1 MTDAASGMLTPGTLD
16 LFSKKTRDQILA
28 TSLVLFNQRG
38 FGAVTTASIAEQTGV
53 LEGTLWYHFRSKK
66 DILAAHMELLQTVFA
81 QENSTAD
88 SSDAAVIIDG
98 IFRSYD
104 VIWDFR
110 YLLRDDFNAWL
121 KADDAELTKVLAI
134 NEFLDQW
141 TEGRMLHAAKHGL
154 LDFGQE
160 DPETVSEIILVLGRY
175 WMDFSHKKYAGA
187 EGYVLRYKGLSHIF
201 TVLKPYLTDEAA
213 ALIADR
219 LQTRS

>member
-1 MTDAASGMLTPGTLD
+1 MTDATSGMLTPGTLD

-28 TSLVLFNQRG
+28 TSLILFNQRG
-38 FGAVTTASIAEQTGV
+38 FGAVTTASIAEQAGV

-81 QENSTAD
+81 QENTSAD
-88 SSDAAVIIDG
+88 SGDAEVIIEG

-110 YLLRDDFNAWL
+110 YMLRDDFNTLL
-121 KADDAELTKVLAI
+121 KAEDAELVKVLAI
-134 NEFLDQW
+134 NEFLDGW

-160 DPETVSEIILVLGRY
+160 DPEAVSEIILVLGRY
-175 WMDFSHKKYAGA
+175 WMDFSHKKYPDA
-187 EGYVLRYKGLSHIF
+187 EGSALRYKGISHIF
-201 TVLKPYLTDEAA
+201 TVLKPYLSDAA
-213 ALIADR
+213 SQLIGSR
-219 LQTRS
+219 LQRD

>member
-1 MTDAASGMLTPGTLD
+1 MTDATSGMLTPGTLD

-38 FGAVTTASIAEQTGV
+38 FGAVTTASIAEHADV

-66 DILAAHMELLQTVFA
+66 DILAAHMKLLQTVFTR
-81 QENSTAD
+81 ENTHAD
-88 SSDAAVIIDG
+88 SRDAEVIIDG

-110 YLLRDDFNAWL
+110 YMLRDDFNALL
-121 KADDAELTKVLAI
+121 KSEDDELAKVLAI
-134 NEFLDQW
+134 NEFLDGW

-160 DPETVSEIILVLGRY
+160 DPEAVSEIILVLGRY
-175 WMDFSHKKYAGA
+175 WMDFSHKKYPEAAGSA
-187 EGYVLRYKGLSHIF
+187 LRYKGISHIF
-201 TVLKPYLTDEAA
+201 TVLKPFLSVEAA
-213 ALIADR
+213 R
-219 LQTRS
+219 LVAVKLLD

>member
-1 MTDAASGMLTPGTLD
+1 MTDATSGMLTPGTLD

-38 FGAVTTASIAEQTGV
+38 FGAVTTASIADQAGV

-66 DILAAHMELLQTVFA
+66 DMLAAHMELLQTVFA
-81 QENSTAD
+81 QENTKAD
-88 SSDAAVIIDG
+88 SSDAAIIIDG

-110 YLLRDDFNAWL
+110 YLLRDDFKALL
-121 KADDAELTKVLAI
+121 KADDAALTKVLAV

-154 LDFGQE
+154 LDFGPE
-160 DPETVSEIILVLGRY
+160 DPEAVSEIILVLGRY
-175 WMDFSHKKYAGA
+175 WMDFSHKKYPEA
-187 EGYVLRYKGLSHIF
+187 EGGALRYKGISHIF
-201 TVLKPYLTDEAA
+201 TVLKPYLSVAA
-213 ALIADR
+213 SERIGSR
-219 LQTRS
+219 LKRD

>member
-38 FGAVTTASIAEQTGV
+38 FGTITTASIAEHADV

-81 QENSTAD
+81 HENTSAD
-88 SSDAAVIIDG
+88 SDDATVIIDG

-110 YLLRDDFNAWL
+110 YLLRDDFNTLL
-121 KADDAELTKVLAI
+121 KAEDPELVKVRAI
-134 NEFLDQW
+134 NDFLDDW

-154 LDFGQE
+154 LNFRTE

-175 WMDFSHKKYAGA
+175 WMDFSHKKYPEA
-187 EGYVLRYKGLSHIF
+187 EGSMLRYNGISHIF
-201 TVLKPYLTDEAA
+201 TVLKPYLSKAA
-213 ALIADR
+213 QELVSDR
-219 LQTRS
+219 LSA

>member
-38 FGAVTTASIAEQTGV
+38 FGAVTTASIAEHGDV

-81 QENSTAD
+81 QENTRAD
-88 SSDAAVIIDG
+88 SSDPPVIIDG

-110 YLLRDDFNAWL
+110 YMLRDDFNSLL
-121 KADDAELTKVLAI
+121 KAEDAELAKVLVI
-134 NEFLDQW
+134 NEFLDGW

-154 LDFGQE
+154 LDFGTE
-160 DPETVSEIILVLGRY
+160 DSEAVSEIILVLGRY
-175 WMDFSHKKYAGA
+175 WMDFSHKKYPEAVGSA
-187 EGYVLRYKGLSHIF
+187 LRYKGISHIF
-201 TVLKPYLTDEAA
+201 TVLKPYLSDAA
-213 ALIADR
+213 SELIESR
-219 LQTRS
+219 LKHD

>member
-1 MTDAASGMLTPGTLD
+1 MTDATIGMLTPGTLD

-38 FGAVTTASIAEQTGV
+38 FGAVTTASIAEHADV

-66 DILAAHMELLQTVFA
+66 DILAAHMKLLQTVFA
-81 QENSTAD
+81 QENTHAD
-88 SSDAAVIIDG
+88 SRDAEVIIDG

-110 YLLRDDFNAWL
+110 YMLRDDFNALL
-121 KADDAELTKVLAI
+121 KSEDDELAKVLAV
-134 NEFLDQW
+134 NEFLDEW

-160 DPETVSEIILVLGRY
+160 DPEAVSEIILVLGRY
-175 WMDFSHKKYAGA
+175 WMDFSHKKYPEAAGSA
-187 EGYVLRYKGLSHIF
+187 LRYKGISHIF
-201 TVLKPYLTDEAA
+201 TVLKPFLSVEAA
-213 ALIADR
+213 R
-219 LQTRS
+219 LVAVKLLD

>member
-38 FGAVTTASIAEQTGV
+38 FGAVTTASIAEQSDV

-81 QENSTAD
+81 HENTQAD

-110 YLLRDDFNAWL
+110 YLLRDDFNTLL
-121 KADDAELTKVLAI
+121 KAEDAELAKVLVI
-134 NEFLDQW
+134 NEFLDGW

-154 LDFGQE
+154 LDFGEE
-160 DPETVSEIILVLGRY
+160 DPEAVSEIILVLGRY
-175 WMDFSHKKYAGA
+175 WMDFSHKKYPEA
-187 EGYVLRYKGLSHIF
+187 EGSALRYKGISHIF
-201 TVLKPYLTDEAA
+201 TVLKPYLSEAA
-213 ALIADR
+213 SQLIDSR
-219 LQTRS
+219 LKRD

>member
-38 FGAVTTASIAEQTGV
+38 FGAVTTASIAEHADV

-81 QENSTAD
+81 QENISAD
-88 SSDAAVIIDG
+88 SDDATVIIDG

-110 YLLRDDFNAWL
+110 YLLRDDFNTLL
-121 KADDAELTKVLAI
+121 KAENSQLVKVQAI
-134 NEFLDQW
+134 NDFLDGW

-154 LDFGQE
+154 LNFRTQ
-160 DPETVSEIILVLGRY
+160 DPEAVSEIILVLGRY
-175 WMDFSHKKYAGA
+175 WMDFSRKKYPEA
-187 EGYVLRYKGLSHIF
+187 EGSSLRYKGISHIF
-201 TVLKPYLTDEAA
+201 TVLKPYLSNAA
-213 ALIADR
+213 KELVFDR
-219 LQTRS
+219 LSA

>member
-1 MTDAASGMLTPGTLD
+1 MLTPGTLD

-38 FGAVTTASIAEQTGV
+38 FGAVTTASIAEHTDV

-66 DILAAHMELLQTVFA
+66 DMLAAHMELLETVFA
-81 QENSTAD
+81 QENTQAD

-110 YLLRDDFNAWL
+110 YLLRDDFNTLL
-121 KADDAELTKVLAI
+121 KAEDAELAKVLAI
-134 NEFLDQW
+134 NEFLDGW

-154 LDFGQE
+154 LDFGTE
-160 DPETVSEIILVLGRY
+160 DPEAVSEIILVLGRY
-175 WMDFSHKKYAGA
+175 WMDFSHKKYPEA
-187 EGYVLRYKGLSHIF
+187 EGSALRYKGISHIF
-201 TVLKPYLTDEAA
+201 TVLKPYLSDAA
-213 ALIADR
+213 SELIGSR
-219 LQTRS
+219 LEHD

>member
-1 MTDAASGMLTPGTLD
+1 MTDATIGMLTPGTLD

-38 FGAVTTASIAEQTGV
+38 FGAVTTASIAEHADV

-66 DILAAHMELLQTVFA
+66 DILAAHMKLLQTVFTR
-81 QENSTAD
+81 ENTHAD
-88 SSDAAVIIDG
+88 SRDAEVIIDG

-110 YLLRDDFNAWL
+110 YMLRDDFNALL
-121 KADDAELTKVLAI
+121 KSEDDELAKVLAV
-134 NEFLDQW
+134 NEFLDEW

-160 DPETVSEIILVLGRY
+160 DPEAVSEIILVLGRY
-175 WMDFSHKKYAGA
+175 WMDFSHKKYPEAAGSA
-187 EGYVLRYKGLSHIF
+187 LRYKGISHIF
-201 TVLKPYLTDEAA
+201 TVLKPFLSVEAA
-213 ALIADR
+213 R
-219 LQTRS
+219 LVAVKLLD